1 MFHSHERT
9 KSEEKKPLT
18 VFTNDGSVAGSE
30 EEPVKSITAHFME
43 MFTQEIKDNIE
54 PIPPSKMKT
63 PFTQDEIMKAAKSMK
78 NGKSVGEDKLNAE
91 YVKYGSTE
99 IHQGIADIL
108 NDIAETGKHP
118 KEIKSGILTP
128 LPKPGKKQGPPSNL
142 RPIILLST
150 LRKILAIC
158 MIRRC
163 WDRFKS
169 KIPIEQA
176 AYQEGRSTTE
186 HVLAVKLMCEK
197 AITSLSYELFMKL
210 LDMSKAFDTVRR
222 KLLLDD
228 LKQILDADEYHMLSI
243 LILDVRLKVR
253 VGNCEGEEII
263 TEVGIAQGDC
273 LSAVLFILYLAITL
287 AAREEPIITPTEHH
301 DHNYYKPVKNYI
313 TIDPKYADDI
323 SYLTTLKERN
333 EKIEEEVPP
342 ILEKRDLFVNKDK
355 TESEKVTRNGDEGWK
370 KVKFLGS
377 LLDTEKDINRRKG
390 LAIQACNTYKDILY
404 KNRNSVKTKLRTFQA
419 YVSSVFLYNSEVW
432 TLTEKLNHNIDVFQ
446 RKLLRK
452 ILDIKWTRRLSNVKL
467 YEYAKS
473 EPWSKTIKRRR
484 LSFLGHVMRLH
495 PETPARRALAEFL
508 RPVKRPQGRPTKT
521 WFECVKN
528 DLKEMDITIKD
539 KKPHEVINILENHT
553 HNRGGWRGKVMCAV
567 PRSSHCQ

>member
-1 MFHSHERT
+1 M
-9 KSEEKKPLT
+9 
-18 VFTNDGSVAGSE
+18 
-30 EEPVKSITAHFME
+30 
-43 MFTQEIKDNIE
+43 
-54 PIPPSKMKT
+54 
-63 PFTQDEIMKAAKSMK
+63 
-78 NGKSVGEDKLNAE
+78 
-91 YVKYGSTE
+91 KYGSTE

-176 AYQEGRSTTE
+176 AYQEGRSTIE

-539 KKPHEVINILENHT
+539 KKPHEVIKILENHT